1 MALLLQLWLAIREQ
15 TLLQPHLLSLTS
27 RFSNHSKADPFVF
40 LFQPD

>member
-1 MALLLQLWLAIREQ
+1 MTLLLLLWLAIREQ
-15 TLLQPHLLSLTS
+15 TLLKPHLLELAS